1 MTPLHSRI
9 LSLLDTEMAFSLAPF
24 VITLLCMLLRGF
36 QLVFAL
42 VSLITATMSFPKST
56 ADGNGYRLGSAE
68 STSALLVGYTIV
80 EYSAAFLL
88 LVELFPMILR
98 PRAAFTRASDVFLAI
113 LALVS
118 GIILASGDYIQH
130 CDDYTDLVH
139 CSNLKASSVFLLL
152 TVVPL
157 TGSFLLTFVK
167 AEDPRLAAIECR
179 DRAGSY
185 RMVTTPM
192 SSTPPIDNREIVT
205 A

>member
-1 MTPLHSRI
+1 
-9 LSLLDTEMAFSLAPF
+9 
-24 VITLLCMLLRGF
+24 ML
-36 QLVFAL
+36 AL
-42 VSLITATMSFPKST
+42 VSLITGMMSYSTST
-56 ADGNGYRLGSAE
+56 ADGRDFRLGSNE
-68 STSALLVGYTIV
+68 STFALLVGFTII

-98 PRAAFTRASDVFLAI
+98 PRAAFTRASDVLMAT

-118 GIILASGDYIQH
+118 GITLASGDYTQH
-130 CDDYTDLVH
+130 CSDYTGLVH

-152 TVVPL
+152 SVVPL
-157 TGSFLLTFVK
+157 FGSFLLTFVK
-167 AEDPRLAAIECR
+167 AEDQRLDAIECR

-192 SSTPPIDNREIVT
+192 SSTPPIDNRNLVT